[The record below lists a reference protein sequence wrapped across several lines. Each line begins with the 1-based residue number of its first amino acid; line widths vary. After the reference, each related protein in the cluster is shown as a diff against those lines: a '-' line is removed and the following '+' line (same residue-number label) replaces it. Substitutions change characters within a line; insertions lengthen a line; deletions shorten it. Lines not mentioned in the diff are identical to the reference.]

1 MNKFYLNNSSISK
14 DHLNRIRSWIQY
26 NNKKLIAKI
35 ALNESKKNN
44 IKIFNKKLPKIK
56 SISSKNYPIFNINN
70 KDFAIKKISK
80 SQKMK
85 YDKNYNNNNNK
96 NNTIDGG
103 KNNIKIYNSR
113 NYFIFRRKNIHD
125 NNLKKSSSTNFMNN
139 TKNIFFNY
147 KSCNPYKFHQ
157 DIMNSNKFT
166 CHKKLRERFLQIK
179 DENDKNNSYI
189 NSLFGEKKDEISK
202 AGIFDSKDK
211 NISIIEANFDKKKYD
226 SLYEGVNANIKNIIE
241 NEILDAQFRLKVKP
255 KNLVLLNDKIKPL
268 YKKKI
273 EKYKYLSSMNIFRE
287 LNQDLTIPSLAKDRK
302 ILKKIWEDAV
312 NKIKKNLEQ
321 KENNNNI

>member
-1 MNKFYLNNSSISK
+1 M
-14 DHLNRIRSWIQY
+14 
-26 NNKKLIAKI
+26 KLILI
-35 ALNESKKNN
+35 
-44 IKIFNKKLPKIK
+44 
-56 SISSKNYPIFNINN
+56 
-70 KDFAIKKISK
+70 
-80 SQKMK
+80 
-85 YDKNYNNNNNK
+85 
-96 NNTIDGG
+96 
-103 KNNIKIYNSR
+103 
-113 NYFIFRRKNIHD
+113 
-125 NNLKKSSSTNFMNN
+125 
-139 TKNIFFNY
+139 
-147 KSCNPYKFHQ
+147 
-157 DIMNSNKFT
+157 
-166 CHKKLRERFLQIK
+166 
-179 DENDKNNSYI
+179 
-189 NSLFGEKKDEISK
+189 
-202 AGIFDSKDK
+202 
-211 NISIIEANFDKKKYD
+211 KKKYD